1 MKTNNCEEIMNS
13 YLMLDKNEHVPLNI
27 CLHMLKCRKCRNQ
40 IRLLS
45 LAEKYLAEP
54 LNIQVP
60 LTDTTIEKV
69 LDDIPPKVYRKII
82 SRPLSIA
89 GWITGGI
96 IMFLCFIIFMT
107 FIPMMETRNL
117 SLIYSLMIAVIVT
130 AYCTLFVISNIDVF
144 IKKISSKGCL
154 KS

>member
-1 MKTNNCEEIMNS
+1 MKTNKCEEIMNS
-13 YLMLDKNEHVPLNI
+13 YLMLDKNERVPLNI
-27 CLHMLKCRKCRNQ
+27 TIHMIKCRKCRNQ

-60 LTDTTIEKV
+60 LTDKSIEKV
-69 LDDIPPKVYRKII
+69 LDSIPPKIYRKIM
-82 SRPLSIA
+82 SKPLSMA

-107 FIPMMETRNL
+107 FIPMMETKDL

-130 AYCTLFVISNIDVF
+130 AYCTMFVISNIDVF
-144 IKKISSKGCL
+144 IKKISSKGCF